1 MSDESLSILDADE
14 QPGQRRRS
22 RRGLIITLSILL
34 AILLGIVGI
43 VVYYVSSANNALN
56 NMVRDP
62 NILAPE
68 RSNRPEP
75 VPTKEGSEHAP
86 VNIVLMGSD
95 SRGEDRG
102 RSDVLQL
109 LHIPGERDAA
119 YLLSLPRDSWVEI
132 PGRGEGKINWAYSF
146 GGPSL
151 TVETLENLLQVP
163 MDHTVIIDF
172 DGFMNVI
179 DTLGGVTVVNKHAS
193 GSNGFTF
200 PEGEITLSGDEA
212 LTFVRERYNLP
223 SGDFDRAER
232 QRDVIQAI
240 VKKLASAGVLAN
252 PVKFNEVVSTLAP
265 QFTVD
270 EGFTNDVIID
280 LARESTAAVTNV
292 HSLGLPNLGPGWAGD
307 QSIIQVDWDAI
318 DKLRD
323 ALRNDDLESFF
334 YAYGG

>member
-14 QPGQRRRS
+14 QPRQRRRG

-34 AILLGIVGI
+34 AILLGIVGV

-119 YLLSLPRDSWVEI
+119 YLLSLPRDSWVE
-132 PGRGEGKINWAYSF
+132 
-146 GGPSL
+146 
-151 TVETLENLLQVP
+151 
-163 MDHTVIIDF
+163 
-172 DGFMNVI
+172 
-179 DTLGGVTVVNKHAS
+179 
-193 GSNGFTF
+193 
-200 PEGEITLSGDEA
+200 
-212 LTFVRERYNLP
+212 
-223 SGDFDRAER
+223 
-232 QRDVIQAI
+232 
-240 VKKLASAGVLAN
+240 
-252 PVKFNEVVSTLAP
+252 
-265 QFTVD
+265 
-270 EGFTNDVIID
+270 
-280 LARESTAAVTNV
+280 
-292 HSLGLPNLGPGWAGD
+292 SLGAARARSTGPIPSAAPLSPWRPWKI
-307 QSIIQVDWDAI
+307 SCRYPWTTP
-318 DKLRD
+318 
-323 ALRNDDLESFF
+323 
-334 YAYGG
+334 